1 MIIYVYICDD
11 IYIHIHFYTCL
22 YRTNWRQSCFGLLS
36 FISALLMLGMKVSL
50 SSHLECPTNVVTSQS
65 CQSAKTRELVRTM
78 YIYIKMLDVCSKC
91 SITVWLDSLDRV
103 KIPLSIHKH
112 DFLERTM
119 QLVKKKKYFQCML
132 ARVARSIV
140 SANQPA
146 LTTTETYRFRYHLTN
161 G

>member
-1 MIIYVYICDD
+1 MYIYIY
-11 IYIHIHFYTCL
+11 IYIHIYIHIYFYICL
-22 YRTNWRQSCFGLLS
+22 YRTNCRQNCFGLLG
-36 FISALLMLGMKVSL
+36 FISAVLMSGMKVSL

-78 YIYIKMLDVCSKC
+78 YIYIKMLDVFSTC

-103 KIPLSIHKH
+103 KMPLLIREH

-119 QLVKKKKYFQCML
+119 QLVKKKKIQCML

>member
-1 MIIYVYICDD
+1 
-11 IYIHIHFYTCL
+11 
-22 YRTNWRQSCFGLLS
+22 
-36 FISALLMLGMKVSL
+36 MLGMKVSL

-103 KIPLSIHKH
+103 KIPLLIHKH

-119 QLVKKKKYFQCML
+119 QLVKKKKILSMYAGQSCTKY
-132 ARVARSIV
+132 S
-140 SANQPA
+140 
-146 LTTTETYRFRYHLTN
+146 
-161 G
+161 